1 MKTILLTLALFAM
14 ITTSKAADR
23 FDPYRDNTLKAI
35 VAVEGVK
42 NPHRRGKSG
51 ELTIY
56 RFLPRTWAQYS
67 EVPMPSA
74 SDAEVERVAREHYE
88 WCRAAVDRL
97 RIRKGTNGRSLA
109 YGVALIWNAG
119 YGRVE
124 AGKLLHRH
132 FDYAARVH
140 NLVHEKAPVSN
151 P

>member
-88 WCRAAVDRL
+88 WCRQAALRL
-97 RIRKGTNGRSLA
+97 PLAKRLKTPSLA
-109 YGVALIWNAG
+109 YTVALLWNAG

-124 AGKLLHRH
+124 SGKLLQRH
-132 FDYAARVH
+132 FDYAARVN
-140 NLVHEKAPVSN
+140 NLVYEDSRQ
-151 P
+151 